1 MTVNRFYMIKDFST
15 RLKYFRSIRD
25 LTQAELARL
34 VGVSGKQI
42 SDYEVD
48 SSKPRQSTFIKI
60 LKALNVSEEV
70 FNNADLCS
78 FDISDL
84 HPDEN
89 IIFTNN
95 DNDKL
100 ILPKSFCIKYNLE
113 PIGDLSLY
121 RVRGDSMSPTLLDG
135 DLVLIDK
142 SDNEIVSGALYL
154 VFLYGEKLIG
164 RLFRNQQGFILER
177 DNEKYKSLS
186 AISNDAIVIGKV
198 VFRQG
203 LI

>member
-1 MTVNRFYMIKDFST
+1 MIKDFSN

-25 LTQAELARL
+25 LTQTELARL

-42 SDYEVD
+42 SDYEVG

-60 LKALNVSEEV
+60 LKALNISEDV

-78 FDISDL
+78 LDISDL

-89 IIFTNN
+89 IVFTNN
-95 DNDKL
+95 DGDKI
-100 ILPKSFCIKYNLE
+100 ILPRSFCVKYNLE
-113 PIGDLSLY
+113 PISDLIVY
-121 RVRGDSMSPTLLDG
+121 RVRGDAMSSTLFDG

-154 VFLYGEKLIG
+154 TFLYGEKLIG
-164 RLFRNQQGFILER
+164 RLFRNQQGFVLER
-177 DNEKYKSLS
+177 DNEKYKPL
-186 AISNDAIVIGKV
+186 AVINDDALVLGKV

>member
-1 MTVNRFYMIKDFST
+1 MIKDFST